1 MNRSI
6 SFEPYE
12 IEQLLQKEPLF
23 IPWVEKIGA
32 IVRNGNDDAYTSLI
46 DSVLAQ
52 QVSGSAAASITKR
65 FADKFDYDPK
75 SIAGASLD
83 ELKACGLSSNKAK
96 YVQGIAMA
104 KLDKTVPF
112 SKLHEKSDQE
122 IADYLLKLKGVG
134 PWTVDMMLI
143 FTFLR
148 KDVLSYPDFGI
159 RKGICRLYGID
170 TLDQKCYEQV
180 KSKLSPHLTLASF
193 WLWEI
198 AGFKE

>member
-12 IEQLLQKEPLF
+12 VEQLLEKEPLF
-23 IPWVEKIGA
+23 VPWVNRIGQ

-46 DSVLAQ
+46 DSILAQ

-65 FADKFDYDPK
+65 FSDKFNYEAK
-75 SIAGASLD
+75 AIVSASLED
-83 ELKACGLSSNKAK
+83 LRSCGLSANKAK
-96 YVQGIAMA
+96 YVQGIAKA

-112 SKLHEKSDQE
+112 DRLHEKSDQQ
-122 IADYLLKLKGVG
+122 IAQHLLQLKGVG

-143 FTFLR
+143 FTFFR

-159 RKGICRLYGID
+159 RKGICRLYGLD
-170 TLDQKCYEQV
+170 TLDQKCYEQIRI
-180 KSKLSPHLTLASF
+180 KLSPHLTLASIWF
-193 WLWEI
+193 WEI

>member
-23 IPWVEKIGA
+23 VPWVDKIGA
-32 IVRNGNDDAYTSLI
+32 VVRNGNDNAYTSLI
-46 DSVLAQ
+46 DSILAQ

-65 FADKFDYDPK
+65 FAEKFDYDAK
-75 SIAGASLD
+75 AIAASSVEDLR
-83 ELKACGLSSNKAK
+83 ACGLSSNKAK
-96 YVQGIAMA
+96 YVQGIAKA

-112 SKLHEKSDQE
+112 EKLHEKSDQE

-143 FTFLR
+143 FTFFR

-159 RKGICRLYGID
+159 RKGICRLYGVD
-170 TLDQKCYEQV
+170 TLDLKCYEQIRT
-180 KSKLSPHLTLASF
+180 KLSPHLTLASF

>member
-32 IVRNGNDDAYTSLI
+32 IIRNGNDDAYTSLI

-75 SIAGASLD
+75 SIASASLE
-83 ELKACGLSSNKAK
+83 ELRACGLSSNKAK

-112 SKLHEKSDQE
+112 NKLHEKSDQE

-143 FTFLR
+143 FTFFR

-170 TLDQKCYEQV
+170 ALDQKCYEQIRT
-180 KSKLSPHLTLASF
+180 KLSPHLTLASF

>member
-23 IPWVEKIGA
+23 VPWIDKIGA
-32 IVRNGNDDAYTSLI
+32 VVCNGNDNAYTSLI
-46 DSVLAQ
+46 DSILAQ

-65 FADKFDYDPK
+65 FAEKFDYDAK
-75 SIAGASLD
+75 AIAASSVED
-83 ELKACGLSSNKAK
+83 LKACGLSSNKAK
-96 YVQGIAMA
+96 YVQGIAKA

-112 SKLHEKSDQE
+112 EKLHEKSDQE

-143 FTFLR
+143 FTFFR

-159 RKGICRLYGID
+159 RKGICRLYGVD
-170 TLDQKCYEQV
+170 TLDLKCYEQIRT
-180 KSKLSPHLTLASF
+180 KLSPHLTLASF

>member
-6 SFEPYE
+6 SFEPTE

-23 IPWVEKIGA
+23 LPWVKKIGV
-32 IVRNGNDDAYTSLI
+32 IERIGNSDAYKSLMNSI
-46 DSVLAQ
+46 LAQ

-65 FADKFDYDPK
+65 FSDKYDYDPK
-75 SIAGASLD
+75 MIATASIE
-83 ELKACGLSSNKAK
+83 ELRTCGLSSNKAK
-96 YVQGIAMA
+96 YIQGIAKA
-104 KLDKTVPF
+104 KLEKIVPF
-112 SKLHEKSDQE
+112 EELGEKSDQE
-122 IADYLLKLKGVG
+122 IADYLIKLKGVG

-143 FTFLR
+143 FTFFR

-170 TLDQKCYEQV
+170 TLDLKCYEQIRT
-180 KSKLSPHLTLASF
+180 KLSPHLTLASF
-193 WLWEI
+193 WFWEI

>member
-23 IPWVEKIGA
+23 VPWVDKIGA
-32 IVRNGNDDAYTSLI
+32 VFRNGNDNAYTSLI
-46 DSVLAQ
+46 DSILAQ

-65 FADKFDYDPK
+65 FAEKFDYDAK
-75 SIAGASLD
+75 AIAASSVED
-83 ELKACGLSSNKAK
+83 LKACGLSSNKAK
-96 YVQGIAMA
+96 YVQGIAKA

-112 SKLHEKSDQE
+112 EKLHEKSDQE

-143 FTFLR
+143 FTFFR

-159 RKGICRLYGID
+159 RKGICRLYGVD
-170 TLDQKCYEQV
+170 TLDLKCYEQIRT
-180 KSKLSPHLTLASF
+180 KLSPHLTLASF

>member
-23 IPWVEKIGA
+23 VPWIEKIGVV
-32 IVRNGNDDAYTSLI
+32 VRNGNDNAYTSLI
-46 DSVLAQ
+46 DSILAQ

-65 FADKFDYDPK
+65 FADKFDYDAK
-75 SIAGASLD
+75 TIATASIEDLR
-83 ELKACGLSSNKAK
+83 ACGLSSNKAK
-96 YVQGIAMA
+96 YVQGIAKA
-104 KLDKTVPF
+104 KLEKTVPF
-112 SKLHEKSDQE
+112 EKLHEKSDQE

-143 FTFLR
+143 FTFFR

-159 RKGICRLYGID
+159 RKGICRLYGAD
-170 TLDQKCYEQV
+170 TLDLKCYEQIRT
-180 KSKLSPHLTLASF
+180 KLSPHLTLASF
-193 WLWEI
+193 WFWEI

>member
-23 IPWVEKIGA
+23 VPWIDKIGA
-32 IVRNGNDDAYTSLI
+32 VVRNGNDNAYTSLI
-46 DSVLAQ
+46 DSILAQ

-65 FADKFDYDPK
+65 FAEKFDYDAK
-75 SIAGASLD
+75 AIAASSVED
-83 ELKACGLSSNKAK
+83 LKACGLSSNKAK
-96 YVQGIAMA
+96 YVQGIAKA

-112 SKLHEKSDQE
+112 EKLHEKSDQE

-143 FTFLR
+143 FTFFR

-159 RKGICRLYGID
+159 RKGICRLYGVD
-170 TLDQKCYEQV
+170 TLDLKCYEQIRT
-180 KSKLSPHLTLASF
+180 KLSPHLTLASF

>member
-23 IPWVEKIGA
+23 VPWVDKIGA
-32 IVRNGNDDAYTSLI
+32 VVRNGNDNAYTSLI
-46 DSVLAQ
+46 DSILAQ

-65 FADKFDYDPK
+65 FAEKFDYDAK
-75 SIAGASLD
+75 AIAASSVED
-83 ELKACGLSSNKAK
+83 LKACGLSSNKAK
-96 YVQGIAMA
+96 YVQGIAKA

-112 SKLHEKSDQE
+112 EKLHEKSDQE

-143 FTFLR
+143 FTFFR

-159 RKGICRLYGID
+159 RKGICRLYGVD
-170 TLDQKCYEQV
+170 TLDLKCYEQIRT
-180 KSKLSPHLTLASF
+180 KLSPHLTLASF

>member
-23 IPWVEKIGA
+23 LPWINKIGNV
-32 IVRNGNDDAYTSLI
+32 VRNGNDDAYTSLI

-65 FADKFDYDPK
+65 FADKFNYDPK
-75 SIAGASLD
+75 AIVSASVDDLR
-83 ELKACGLSSNKAK
+83 ACGLSSNKAK
-96 YVQGIAMA
+96 YVQGIARA
-104 KLDKTVPF
+104 RLDKTVPF
-112 SKLHEKSDQE
+112 DKLHEKSDLQ
-122 IADYLLKLKGVG
+122 IAEYLLKLKGVG

-143 FTFLR
+143 FTFFR
-148 KDVLSYPDFGI
+148 KDVLSFPDFGI
-159 RKGICRLYGID
+159 RKGICSLYGID

-180 KSKLSPHLTLASF
+180 RLKLSPHLTLASF

>member
-23 IPWVEKIGA
+23 VPWIDKIGA
-32 IVRNGNDDAYTSLI
+32 VVRNGNDNAYTSLI
-46 DSVLAQ
+46 DSILAQ
-52 QVSGSAAASITKR
+52 QVAGSAAASITKR
-65 FADKFDYDPK
+65 FAEKFDYDAK
-75 SIAGASLD
+75 AIAASSVEDLR
-83 ELKACGLSSNKAK
+83 ACGLSSNKAK
-96 YVQGIAMA
+96 YVQGIAKA

-112 SKLHEKSDQE
+112 EKLHEKSDQE

-143 FTFLR
+143 FTFFR

-159 RKGICRLYGID
+159 RKGICRLYGVD
-170 TLDQKCYEQV
+170 TLDLKCYEQIRT
-180 KSKLSPHLTLASF
+180 KLSPHLTLASF

>member
-6 SFEPYE
+6 SFEPVE
-12 IEQLLQKEPLF
+12 VKHLLQKEPLF
-23 IPWVEKIGA
+23 LPWVNKIGDV
-32 IVRNGNDDAYTSLI
+32 VRIGNDDAYTSLI
-46 DSVLAQ
+46 DSILAQ

-65 FADKFDYDPK
+65 FSDKFNYEAK
-75 SIAGASLD
+75 AIVYASIDDLR
-83 ELKACGLSSNKAK
+83 ACGISGNKAK
-96 YVQGIAMA
+96 YIQGIAKA

-112 SKLHEKSDQE
+112 EQLHEKSDQE
-122 IADYLLKLKGVG
+122 IAQHLLKLKGVG

-143 FTFLR
+143 FTFFR

-170 TLDQKCYEQV
+170 TLDQKCYEQIRT
-180 KSKLSPHLTLASF
+180 KLSPHLTLASF
-193 WLWEI
+193 WFWEI

>member
-6 SFEPYE
+6 SFDSSE

-23 IPWVEKIGA
+23 VPWVEKIGV
-32 IVRNGNDDAYTSLI
+32 IERMGNDDVYKSLM
-46 DSVLAQ
+46 DSILAQ

-65 FADKFDYDPK
+65 FAEKFDYDAK
-75 SIAGASLD
+75 AIAASSVED
-83 ELKACGLSSNKAK
+83 LKACGLSSNKAK
-96 YVQGIAMA
+96 YVQGIAKA

-112 SKLHEKSDQE
+112 EKLHEKSDQE

-143 FTFLR
+143 FTFFR

-159 RKGICRLYGID
+159 RKGICRLYGVD
-170 TLDQKCYEQV
+170 TLDLKCYEQIRT
-180 KSKLSPHLTLASF
+180 KLSPHLTLASF

>member
-23 IPWVEKIGA
+23 IPWVEKIGV
-32 IVRNGNDDAYTSLI
+32 IERMGNDDAYKSLM
-46 DSVLAQ
+46 DSILAQ

-65 FADKFDYDPK
+65 FADKFGYEAK
-75 SIAGASLD
+75 AIATASVEDLRS
-83 ELKACGLSSNKAK
+83 CGLSSNKAK
-96 YVQGIAMA
+96 YVQGIAKA
-104 KLDKTVPF
+104 RLDKTVPF
-112 SKLHEKSDQE
+112 DKLHEKSDQE
-122 IADYLLKLKGVG
+122 IAEYLLKLKGVG

-143 FTFLR
+143 FTFFR

-159 RKGICRLYGID
+159 RKGICRLYGVD
-170 TLDQKCYEQV
+170 TLDLKCYEQIRT
-180 KSKLSPHLTLASF
+180 KLSPHLTLASF

-198 AGFKE
+198 AGVKE